1 MPVRRGPL
9 VNPLAARA
17 DAAAQ
22 CCATLPPDMGMH
34 GRGGKRSRGVGG
46 EARTI
51 SLAVAALGLGLAGC
65 TKVVE
70 PPPHPTAPRV
80 HVLPGPSVKP
90 SETET
95 PAQDSPEIARV
106 PCPAQEDLLDASD
119 KALDSKAYDA
129 ALSCAEDA
137 LLDDPES
144 APAEQARGAALAAL
158 GRVEEARLAY
168 THALAL
174 DPDDPLILLD
184 AAELYLTR
192 GDVTREL
199 DEIALEYARRG
210 ERRARRRRPEL
221 VEELDL
227 FQGMAFND
235 LGRSQEAV
243 TKLGEAL
250 EHDPNDLDARYEH
263 AVALFELCRFAEA
276 KADLERF
283 LADRP
288 EDAYGHHELG
298 LTLERLDEGRAAK
311 AELDRA
317 TQLDREAFPTPL
329 PVTMAEFKSMV
340 DSAVNGLPK
349 PMRDDLAKVKLS
361 VEEMPELSDLTGD
374 DPPLSPTILGLF
386 RGDPLGQEEEDG
398 SGEPR
403 AILLYRRNLVR
414 AVRTREE
421 LAKQV
426 KVTLWHEL
434 GHLRGA
440 DDDELR
446 LRGLE

>member
-1 MPVRRGPL
+1 MATNGSPRVWRGAL
-9 VNPLAARA
+9 WS
-17 DAAAQ
+17 AAA
-22 CCATLPPDMGMH
+22 
-34 GRGGKRSRGVGG
+34 V
-46 EARTI
+46 
-51 SLAVAALGLGLAGC
+51 LGFGALAGC
-65 TKVVE
+65 TKAAE
-70 PPPHPTAPRV
+70 PAHSTAPRV
-80 HVLPGPSVKP
+80 HVAPGPGPKST
-90 SETET
+90 EAET
-95 PAQDSPEIARV
+95 PPPDESPEVARV
-106 PCPAQEDLLDASD
+106 ACPVQTERLDA
-119 KALDSKAYDA
+119 AAKAYDA
-129 ALSCAEDA
+129 KEYDVALSCAEDE

-144 APAEQARGAALAAL
+144 AAAEQARGSALAAL
-158 GRVEEARLAY
+158 GRIDEARLAY

-174 DPDDPLILLD
+174 DPDDPLILAD
-184 AAELYLTR
+184 AANLYLTR

-227 FQGMAFND
+227 LQGMALND

-250 EHDPNDLDARYEH
+250 EHDPSDLDARYEH

-276 KADLERF
+276 KTDLKRF
-283 LADRP
+283 LGEKPD
-288 EDAYGHHELG
+288 DAYGHHQLG
-298 LTLERLDEGRAAK
+298 LTLERLGETRAAK
-311 AELDRA
+311 AELDKS
-317 TQLDREAFPTPL
+317 TMLDKEAFPPPL
-329 PVTMAEFKSMV
+329 AVTMDEFKGMV
-340 DSAVNGLPK
+340 DSAVSGLPK
-349 PMRDDLAKVKLS
+349 PLREDLGKVKLS
-361 VEEMPELSDLTGD
+361 VEEMPELADLTVD

-386 RGDPLGQEEEDG
+386 RGEPIDTEDEE

-414 AVRTREE
+414 VAHTREE

-440 DDDELR
+440 DDDQLR